1 MNYSSFVQRSLL
13 KGIITM
19 KNHKIEVTTK
29 NIPSQKFSL
38 EQVKQLRT
46 EANAKPKWGGSS
58 IGAGGMSYVR

>member
-1 MNYSSFVQRSLL
+1 
-13 KGIITM
+13 M